1 MSTYDLKS
9 HDVSILFGLFFYLI
23 WSCIFIF
30 IFLLFLFFCVFELL
44 NSNWINLMWVS
55 VKYQIIGRQLKFWSN
70 YKGVSCNLLFFKR
83 RKLFCQDM
91 YFFSIYTNEVIFILD
106 SLMLKRGD
114 FCLSHVD
121 ISIFLLFQQPNE
133 KWNKIQKEKM
143 PIRKENPTQLSINQM
158 NALQIEQKIKER
170 K

>member
-1 MSTYDLKS
+1 
-9 HDVSILFGLFFYLI
+9 
-23 WSCIFIF
+23 
-30 IFLLFLFFCVFELL
+30 
-44 NSNWINLMWVS
+44 
-55 VKYQIIGRQLKFWSN
+55 
-70 YKGVSCNLLFFKR
+70 
-83 RKLFCQDM
+83 M

>member
-1 MSTYDLKS
+1 
-9 HDVSILFGLFFYLI
+9 
-23 WSCIFIF
+23 
-30 IFLLFLFFCVFELL
+30 
-44 NSNWINLMWVS
+44 MWVS

-70 YKGVSCNLLFFKR
+70 YKWVSCNLLFFKR

-121 ISIFLLFQQPNE
+121 ISIFLLFPATKRKMKQNPERENA
-133 KWNKIQKEKM
+133 NKKGEPD
-143 PIRKENPTQLSINQM
+143 PIVN
-158 NALQIEQKIKER
+158 
-170 K
+170 